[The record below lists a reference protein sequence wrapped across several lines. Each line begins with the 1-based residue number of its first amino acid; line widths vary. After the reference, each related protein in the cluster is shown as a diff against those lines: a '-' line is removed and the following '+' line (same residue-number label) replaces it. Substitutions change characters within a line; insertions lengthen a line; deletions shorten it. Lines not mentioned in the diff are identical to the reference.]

1 VIQLASIPK
10 GTPALRLAKEGPT
23 PGDRI
28 HSIGSPGVSGALFAY
43 TDGSVKAVYQ
53 KKMKAQAKPN
63 DPNAF
68 TIDARII
75 ETSSATNKGDS
86 GGPLM
91 NDKAELVGVTQG
103 MLVGGDDVRP
113 ISFFVEV
120 SEVRNL
126 LKSHHVNLSGAAG
139 TTVAAD
145 SSKREKPAATSSAG
159 STTTAASSKD
169 REKSAR
175 AALNGAALFAGKPA
189 KMKEIY
195 QDVIEKYPA
204 TEAAAEAK
212 KLLDKLK

>member
-1 VIQLASIPK
+1 
-10 GTPALRLAKEGPT
+10 
-23 PGDRI
+23 
-28 HSIGSPGVSGALFAY
+28 
-43 TDGSVKAVYQ
+43 
-53 KKMKAQAKPN
+53 
-63 DPNAF
+63 
-68 TIDARII
+68 
-75 ETSSATNKGDS
+75 
-86 GGPLM
+86 M

-126 LKSHHVNLSGAAG
+126 LKSHHISLSGSLG
-139 TTVAAD
+139 TTVA
-145 SSKREKPAATSSAG
+145 SESPRHEKPAAASGAG
-159 STTTAASSKD
+159 STTTAASPKD

-195 QDVIEKYPA
+195 QDVIEKYPG
-204 TEAAAEAK
+204 TQAAAEAQ